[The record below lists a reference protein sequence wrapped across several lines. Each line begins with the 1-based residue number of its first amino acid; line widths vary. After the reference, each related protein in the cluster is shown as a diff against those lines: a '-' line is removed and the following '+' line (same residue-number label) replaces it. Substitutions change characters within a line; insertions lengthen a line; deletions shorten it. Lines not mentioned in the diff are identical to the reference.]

1 MSESFNQQN
10 LDPSALTFDEHGLI
24 PAIVQDENDGAVLM
38 MAYMDKE
45 SLRRTLKEGRAW
57 FFSRSRQSYWLK
69 GESSGNIV
77 RVSRVSY
84 DCDGDTLLLQASI
97 QGDGVACH
105 TGARS
110 CFYRSLSIEGD

>member
-77 RVSRVSY
+77 RVSRVSI
-84 DCDGDTLLLQASI
+84 DCDGDTLLLQASVK
-97 QGDGVACH
+97 GDGVACH

>member
-10 LDPSALTFDEHGLI
+10 LDLSALTFDEHGLI

-77 RVSRVSY
+77 RVSRVSI
-84 DCDGDTLLLQASI
+84 DCSI
-97 QGDGVACH
+97 CSCRCWRPWPLWALG
-105 TGARS
+105 RS
-110 CFYRSLSIEGD
+110 CSNCWAPTRLSLIAHY